1 MHSGVAKAMD
11 KASVYLQKYWISIVL
26 FILAAASFASGVVAL
41 AAAFIFT
48 FIVPGLAF
56 YRFFP
61 FQSYERWA
69 FVPVFSVMASV
80 ELIYWVSLAVGYST
94 TTILACFLALAAIYT
109 LVVYRK
115 GQEFKPPQLRSAIRK
130 TNKSALI
137 LFALIFIIS
146 LVVLLRTVWYST
158 PDGYVLTGVN
168 WQDGP
173 FHYEIIESLNNG
185 NFPPQT
191 PNYVGVPLSYHYFV
205 DFHTAILEKVYGY
218 LPTLMPVLNACFI
231 AVFALAMYALARPY
245 GKQAGFIAAIVS
257 VFGWGFSYIDL
268 FRNLLSGGSLSN
280 ATYMQYGGLFGLPPI
295 YDNLLNQRPMLIGLP
310 AFVLVLALLR
320 NMDDP
325 KRLLLAGLFTG
336 LVYQFNNIAFFCCGL
351 AYIIG
356 LLINLKKFKK
366 ECLYFL
372 APAALALPFILFGG
386 GSFSFHLSM
395 EWAVE
400 FFKYPPLYLFA
411 NLGVPFIVALLCFV
425 KKGNWTLKITM
436 LALLFIPVLFVFTP
450 NVWDMYK
457 FFIFAWIPITALMA
471 IRLAKSRKALVAVLI
486 VLSVLTSVSVIS
498 YNVSTSY
505 LGVTTSEYNVGLWV
519 RSNTPPDSVFLT
531 SYGIHCPTSM
541 VGGRLRVSSYINW
554 PYGHGVPLGEI
565 FERQAAIDNAYNG
578 TENQLKSLV
587 QTYNVRYVY
596 VGNEER
602 GNYPNCVAHFD
613 SVSWL
618 TQVYG
623 QDNQYVY
630 WVNWAK
636 LG

>member
-1 MHSGVAKAMD
+1 ME
-11 KASVYLQKYWISIVL
+11 KASAYLQKYWISIVL
-26 FILAAASFASGVVAL
+26 FVFAALSFASGVIAL
-41 AAAFIFT
+41 TAAFIFT
-48 FIVPGLAF
+48 FIVPGLTF
-56 YRFFP
+56 YRFFNL
-61 FQSYERWA
+61 QSYERWA
-69 FVPVFSVMASV
+69 FVPVFSVMVSV

-109 LVVYRK
+109 FVVYRK
-115 GQEFKPPQLRSAIRK
+115 GQEFKPPQIGAALKKI
-130 TNKSALI
+130 NKSALL
-137 LFALIFIIS
+137 LFAVILLIS

-245 GKQAGFIAAIVS
+245 GKQAGFIAAIVGT
-257 VFGWGFSYIDL
+257 FGWGFSYIDM
-268 FRNLLSGGSLSN
+268 FRNLLNGRSLSN

-310 AFVLVLALLR
+310 AFILVLALLR
-320 NMDDP
+320 KIDDP

-336 LVYQFNNIAFFCCGL
+336 LVYQFNNVAFFCCGL
-351 AYIIG
+351 AYIIC
-356 LLINLKKFKK
+356 LLVNIRKFKK
-366 ECLYFL
+366 ENLYFL
-372 APAALALPFILFGG
+372 APTALALPFILFGG
-386 GSFSFHLSM
+386 GSFNFNISM
-395 EWAVE
+395 AWALE
-400 FFKYPPLYLFA
+400 FLKYPPLYYFA
-411 NLGVPFIVALLCFV
+411 NLGVPLIVALLCFI
-425 KKGNWTLKITM
+425 KKGNWTLKLTM
-436 LALLFIPVLFVFTP
+436 LVLLFIPHFFVFTP

-457 FFIFAWIPITALMA
+457 FFTFAWIPITALMA
-471 IRLAKSRKALVAVLI
+471 IYLAKSRKVLVAVLI
-486 VLSVLTSVSVIS
+486 LLSVLTSVSVIS

-519 RSNTPPDSVFLT
+519 RDNTPQGSVFLT

-565 FERQAAIDNAYNG
+565 FERQTAIDNAYNG
-578 TENQLKSLV
+578 TEDQLKSLV
-587 QTYNVRYVY
+587 QTYNVSYVY

-602 GNYPNCVAHFD
+602 GNYPNCIAHFD
-613 SVSWL
+613 SINWL
-618 TQVYG
+618 TQVYAQSG
-623 QDNQYVY
+623 QYVY
-630 WVNWAK
+630 QVEWAK
-636 LG
+636 MDS